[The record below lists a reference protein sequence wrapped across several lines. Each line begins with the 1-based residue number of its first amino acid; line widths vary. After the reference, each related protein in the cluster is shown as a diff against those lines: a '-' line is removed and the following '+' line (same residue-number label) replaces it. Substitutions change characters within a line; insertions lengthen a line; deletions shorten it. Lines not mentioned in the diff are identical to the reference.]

1 MGGNVFRLVIV
12 LTALTLMPLVAHATI
27 QINDSNAGTIQ
38 NFGTTAT
45 AYFPIIGTGV
55 CAGAHTIPTTLQA
68 IDASSGNPPG
78 LQLVISPTKTLTQI
92 NDGNAVVN
100 ADDVRVH
107 AEVNGQVVSFL
118 NFDGSCTDSSCHYLA
133 FGTTDFYKKPVAI
146 KLHPSTADGFCNFAF
161 QSTGGT
167 CPQPGPSGS
176 IQNGIITIGLAGK
189 NYMTFAQD
197 NTPAPNGPDTIQI
210 TTYLIDCPAR
220 SGGLTLPTLFFTL
233 IPGDQRVKLANT
245 SVPPADSIN
254 SVNNVVVFATNQG
267 TQPTIQNTDPSQ
279 GGQQAVIAGAGA
291 GVYTISGLTNDQQY
305 CFSLGYTNFAG
316 YVTTDA
322 TWTNNIATAPLTS
335 QQFCATPSQIDG
347 FLNRSTC
354 FVASAAYGYE
364 WDERLEVLRQFRD
377 QILERSS
384 AGRAFTQWYYAWSPE
399 AAHWLYR
406 HQAYRGLVRFAL
418 APAVE
423 GARAALWLRANLW
436 VLGVTLVL
444 GTALMVA
451 GLGTRRRG
459 AA

>member
-1 MGGNVFRLVIV
+1 MGGNVFRLI
-12 LTALTLMPLVAHATI
+12 LALSFLPLAAHAVP
-27 QINDSNAGTIQ
+27 QINNSNAGTVQ
-38 NFGTTAT
+38 VFGTTAT

-55 CAGAHTIPTTLQA
+55 CAGGHTIPTTIA
-68 IDASSGNPPG
+68 PIDASTGNQPG
-78 LQLVISPTKTLTQI
+78 LVFSITPSKTLQQI

-107 AEVNGQVVSFL
+107 AEVNGQLVSLF
-118 NFDGSCTDSSCHYLA
+118 NNDGSCTDSSCHFLA
-133 FGTTDFYKKPVAI
+133 YGTTDFAQKQIAI
-146 KLHPSTADGFCNFAF
+146 KLHPPTGDGFCNFAF
-161 QSTGGT
+161 QSSGGT
-167 CPQPGPSGS
+167 CPQPGP
-176 IQNGIITIGLAGK
+176 NGTAQAGVVTIGLEAK
-189 NYMTFAQD
+189 NFPTFSSDTTAS
-197 NTPAPNGPDTIQI
+197 PNGPDTIQV
-210 TTYLIDCPAR
+210 TSYLMDCPPHSA
-220 SGGLTLPTLFFTL
+220 GLTLPTLFFSL

-245 SVPPADSIN
+245 SIPPVDSLN
-254 SVNNVVVFATNQG
+254 SVNNVVVFVTNQG

-279 GGQQAVIAGAGA
+279 GGQQALILGAGA
-291 GVYTISGLTNDQQY
+291 GVYTIGGLTNDQQY

-322 TWTNNIATAPLTS
+322 NWTSNIATSPLTPA
-335 QQFCATPSQIDG
+335 QFCATPSQIDG

-364 WDERLEVLRQFRD
+364 WDEHLEVLRQFRD

-384 AGRAFTQWYYAWSPE
+384 AGRAFTQWYYSWSPE

-406 HQAYRGLVRFAL
+406 HQSYRGLVRFAL

-451 GLGTRRRG
+451 GVGSRRRG
-459 AA
+459 AV